1 VAVNEI
7 GSLDNILCL
16 LKHDTVYGRD
26 ERQVEAVDG
35 KLGMVP
41 GASLS
46 ADQLGARLR
55 RLGVPSDLTAR
66 DAAWSALA
74 LEVPAVVLAEK
85 LGIAIS
91 TAERWHAALGGY
103 GPSTFDC

>member
-1 VAVNEI
+1 MNEI
-7 GSLDNILCL
+7 GSLDNIVCL

-35 KLGMVP
+35 KFGMVP
-41 GASLS
+41 G
-46 ADQLGARLR
+46 GEPVGRPARRTLR

-91 TAERWHAALGGY
+91 TAERWHAAFGSRRALY
-103 GPSTFDC
+103 V